1 MLYLAKAGSRNFI
14 EYALIMST
22 MSTLIDSLR
31 GKMMRSVRATA
42 VVAIGSLFAVTAA
55 QAQAQQCAIPPSLKA
70 PRSENPPPGSQRIL
84 PISGYVLA
92 LSWSPQFCKARG
104 KDDKFSTQCEAK
116 TPFGFILHGLW
127 PDAEGQ
133 GEPRWCRKVP
143 VLSKALVRQ
152 NFCATPSVQLLQRE
166 WAKHGSCITRDPAA
180 YFASATRLFAS
191 IKAPDMNALSR
202 SPLDVRGFTAAFVA
216 ANPGLP
222 ASAIRL
228 DLSDIGWLEEVR
240 ICYGTDYRPRT
251 CPRDISGAGDG
262 ARVRIWRTAR

>member
-1 MLYLAKAGSRNFI
+1 MLTNILKI
-14 EYALIMST
+14 I
-22 MSTLIDSLR
+22 
-31 GKMMRSVRATA
+31 TA
-42 VVAIGSLFAVTAA
+42 IVLSLFCSVTAA
-55 QAQAQQCAIPPSLKA
+55 HAQAAQCAIPPALKA
-70 PRSENPPPGSQRIL
+70 PRFENAPPGSQRIL
-84 PISGYVLA
+84 PLSGFVLA
-92 LSWSPQFCKARG
+92 LSWSPQFCKTRNR
-104 KDDKFSTQCEAK
+104 DDKFSTQCESK

-152 NFCATPSVQLLQRE
+152 NFCATPSVQLQQRE
-166 WAKHGSCITRDPAA
+166 WAKHGSCITRDPAV
-180 YFASATRLFAS
+180 YFASANRLFAS

-222 ASAIRL
+222 ADAIRL

-240 ICYGTDYRPRT
+240 ICYGTDYRPRA

>member
-1 MLYLAKAGSRNFI
+1 MLIKIFKIIAAILVSF
-14 EYALIMST
+14 S
-22 MSTLIDSLR
+22 S
-31 GKMMRSVRATA
+31 A
-42 VVAIGSLFAVTAA
+42 VAVA
-55 QAQAQQCAIPPSLKA
+55 QAPQCAIPPALKA

-84 PISGYVLA
+84 PLSGFVLA
-92 LSWSPQFCKARG
+92 LSWSPQFCKTRG
-104 KDDKFSTQCEAK
+104 KDDKFSTQCEAE

-152 NFCATPSVQLLQRE
+152 NFCTTPSAQLQQRE

-180 YFASATRLFAS
+180 YFTSANRLFAS
-191 IKAPDMNALSR
+191 IKAPDMNTLSR
-202 SPLDVRGFTAAFVA
+202 GPLDVRGFTAAFVA
-216 ANPGLP
+216 ANPSLP
-222 ASAIRL
+222 ADAIRL

-240 ICYGTDYRPRT
+240 ICYGTDYRPRA

-262 ARVRIWRTAR
+262 ARVRIWRAVR

>member
-1 MLYLAKAGSRNFI
+1 MILDKGFGAMLMKFSQI
-14 EYALIMST
+14 IMVVFV
-22 MSTLIDSLR
+22 SL
-31 GKMMRSVRATA
+31 SC
-42 VVAIGSLFAVTAA
+42 AVTAA
-55 QAQAQQCAIPPSLKA
+55 RAQAPQCAIPPALKA

-84 PISGYVLA
+84 PLSGFVLA
-92 LSWSPQFCKARG
+92 VSWSPQFCKKRG
-104 KDDKFSTQCEAK
+104 KDDKFDSQCDAE

-143 VLSKALVRQ
+143 ALSKALVRQ
-152 NFCATPSVQLLQRE
+152 NFCSTPSPQLQQRE

-180 YFASATRLFAS
+180 YFASANRLFAS

-202 SPLDVRGFTAAFVA
+202 APLDVRGFTAAIVA

-222 ASAIRL
+222 ADAVRI

-240 ICYGTDYRPRT
+240 ICYSTDYRPRA

-262 ARVRIWRTAR
+262 AKVRIWRTAR

>member
-1 MLYLAKAGSRNFI
+1 MPIKMLKI
-14 EYALIMST
+14 I
-22 MSTLIDSLR
+22 I
-31 GKMMRSVRATA
+31 
-42 VVAIGSLFAVTAA
+42 AILLGVSCAVTAA
-55 QAQAQQCAIPPSLKA
+55 HAQAARCAIPPTLKS
-70 PRSENPPPGSQRIL
+70 PRFENPPPGSQRIL
-84 PISGYVLA
+84 PISGFVLA
-92 LSWSPQFCKARG
+92 LSWSPQFCKTRG
-104 KDDKFSTQCEAK
+104 KDDKFNTQCDAE

-152 NFCATPSVQLLQRE
+152 NFCSTPSPQLQQRE

-180 YFASATRLFAS
+180 YFASANRLFAS

-202 SPLDVRGFTAAFVA
+202 APLDARRFIAAFVA

-222 ASAIRL
+222 ADAVRL

-240 ICYGTDYRPRT
+240 ICYGTDYRPRA
-251 CPRDISGAGDG
+251 CPRDIGGVSDG
-262 ARVRIWRTAR
+262 ARVRIWRAVR

>member
-1 MLYLAKAGSRNFI
+1 
-14 EYALIMST
+14 
-22 MSTLIDSLR
+22 
-31 GKMMRSVRATA
+31 MMRSIRAAA
-42 VVAIGSLFAVTAA
+42 VLAIGALFAATAA
-55 QAQAQQCAIPPSLKA
+55 QAQGSLCAIPPTLKA

-92 LSWSPQFCKARG
+92 LSWSPQFCKLR
-104 KDDKFSTQCEAK
+104 DNESRFSGQCGAAP
-116 TPFGFILHGLW
+116 PFGFILHGLW

-143 VLSKALVRQ
+143 ALSKALVRQ
-152 NFCATPSVQLLQRE
+152 NFCSTPSPQLQQRE

-180 YFASATRLFAS
+180 YFASATRLFGS
-191 IKAPDMNALSR
+191 IKTPDMNTLSR

-222 ASAIRL
+222 ADAIRL

-240 ICYGTDYRPRT
+240 ICYGTDYRPRA

>member
-1 MLYLAKAGSRNFI
+1 MMLIKIIKIIPAVLA
-14 EYALIMST
+14 
-22 MSTLIDSLR
+22 SL
-31 GKMMRSVRATA
+31 SFTAT
-42 VVAIGSLFAVTAA
+42 VA
-55 QAQAQQCAIPPSLKA
+55 QAQAPQCAIPPALKA

-84 PISGYVLA
+84 PISGFVLA
-92 LSWSPQFCKARG
+92 LSWSPQFCKTRG
-104 KDDKFSTQCEAK
+104 KDDKFNSQCNAE

-143 VLSKALVRQ
+143 ALSKALVRQ
-152 NFCATPSVQLLQRE
+152 NFCATPSAQLQQRE
-166 WAKHGSCITRDPAA
+166 WAKHGSCITRDPAV

-191 IKAPDMNALSR
+191 IKAPDMNGLSR
-202 SPLDVRGFTAAFVA
+202 EPLDVRGFTAAFVA

-240 ICYGTDYRPRT
+240 ICYGTDYRPRA
-251 CPRDISGAGDG
+251 CPRDIGGAGDG

>member
-1 MLYLAKAGSRNFI
+1 MLIKI
-14 EYALIMST
+14 IK
-22 MSTLIDSLR
+22 II
-31 GKMMRSVRATA
+31 TA
-42 VVAIGSLFAVTAA
+42 VLVSLSFTATAA
-55 QAQAQQCAIPPSLKA
+55 QAQAPQCAIPPALKA

-84 PISGYVLA
+84 PISGFVLA
-92 LSWSPQFCKARG
+92 LSWSPQFCKTRG
-104 KDDKFSTQCEAK
+104 KDDKFNSQCEAE

-133 GEPRWCRKVP
+133 AEPRWCRKVP

-152 NFCATPSVQLLQRE
+152 NFCATPSAQLQQRE

-180 YFASATRLFAS
+180 YFASATRLFTS
-191 IKAPDMNALSR
+191 IKTPDMNALSR

-240 ICYGTDYRPRT
+240 ICYGTDYRPRA
-251 CPRDISGAGDG
+251 CPRDIAGAGDG

>member
-1 MLYLAKAGSRNFI
+1 
-14 EYALIMST
+14 
-22 MSTLIDSLR
+22 
-31 GKMMRSVRATA
+31 MRSIRAA
-42 VVAIGSLFAVTAA
+42 EVLAIGALFATTAA
-55 QAQAQQCAIPPSLKA
+55 QAQAPQCVIPPALKA

-84 PISGYVLA
+84 PISGFVLA
-92 LSWSPQFCKARG
+92 LSWSPQFCKLRDNESRFA
-104 KDDKFSTQCEAK
+104 SQCGAAP
-116 TPFGFILHGLW
+116 PFGFILHGLW

-133 GEPRWCRKVP
+133 AEPRWCRKVP
-143 VLSKALVRQ
+143 ALSRELVRQ
-152 NFCATPSVQLLQRE
+152 NFCSTPSPQLQQRE

-180 YFASATRLFAS
+180 YFASATRLFTS
-191 IKAPDMNALSR
+191 IKAPDMNTLSR
-202 SPLDVRGFTAAFVA
+202 SPLDVRGFTDAFAA

>member
-1 MLYLAKAGSRNFI
+1 
-14 EYALIMST
+14 
-22 MSTLIDSLR
+22 
-31 GKMMRSVRATA
+31 MMRIKA
-42 VVAIGSLFAVTAA
+42 VQALMAIFASLSFAVTAA
-55 QAQAQQCAIPPSLKA
+55 HAQALQCAIPPELKA

-92 LSWSPQFCKARG
+92 LSWSPQFCKLRDNESRFA
-104 KDDKFSTQCEAK
+104 SQCGA
-116 TPFGFILHGLW
+116 TPPFGFILHGLW

-143 VLSKALVRQ
+143 ALSKALVRQ
-152 NFCATPSVQLLQRE
+152 NFCSTPSPQLQQRE
-166 WAKHGSCITRDPAA
+166 WAKHGSCITRDPAV
-180 YFASATRLFAS
+180 YFANANRLFAS

-202 SPLDVRGFTAAFVA
+202 SALDVRGFTAAIVA

-222 ASAIRL
+222 ADAVRL

-240 ICYGTDYRPRT
+240 ICYGTDYRPRA
-251 CPRDISGAGDG
+251 CPRDIGGAGGG

>member
-1 MLYLAKAGSRNFI
+1 MLIGKALGVMLMKFVQIVLAI
-14 EYALIMST
+14 IV
-22 MSTLIDSLR
+22 SL
-31 GKMMRSVRATA
+31 SCA
-42 VVAIGSLFAVTAA
+42 VSAA
-55 QAQAQQCAIPPSLKA
+55 QAQAPLCAIPPALKA

-84 PISGYVLA
+84 PISGFVLA
-92 LSWSPQFCKARG
+92 FSWSPQFCKTRS
-104 KDDKFSTQCEAK
+104 KDDKFNSQCEAE

-152 NFCATPSVQLLQRE
+152 NFCATPSAQLQQRE

-191 IKAPDMNALSR
+191 IKTPDMNALSR

-222 ASAIRL
+222 VDAIRL

-240 ICYGTDYRPRT
+240 ICYGTDYRPRA
-251 CPRDISGAGDG
+251 CPRDIGGAGDG

>member
-1 MLYLAKAGSRNFI
+1 MMLIKIIKIIPAVLA
-14 EYALIMST
+14 
-22 MSTLIDSLR
+22 SL
-31 GKMMRSVRATA
+31 SFTAT
-42 VVAIGSLFAVTAA
+42 VA
-55 QAQAQQCAIPPSLKA
+55 QAQAPQCAIPPALKA

-84 PISGYVLA
+84 PISGFVLA
-92 LSWSPQFCKARG
+92 LSWSPQFCKTRG
-104 KDDKFSTQCEAK
+104 KDDKFNSQCNAE

-143 VLSKALVRQ
+143 ALSKALVRQ
-152 NFCATPSVQLLQRE
+152 NFCATPSAQLQQRE

-180 YFASATRLFAS
+180 YFASATRLFTS

-202 SPLDVRGFTAAFVA
+202 SALDVRGFTAAFVA

-222 ASAIRL
+222 ADAIRL

-240 ICYGTDYRPRT
+240 ICYGTDYRPRA
-251 CPRDISGAGDG
+251 CPRDIGGAGDG